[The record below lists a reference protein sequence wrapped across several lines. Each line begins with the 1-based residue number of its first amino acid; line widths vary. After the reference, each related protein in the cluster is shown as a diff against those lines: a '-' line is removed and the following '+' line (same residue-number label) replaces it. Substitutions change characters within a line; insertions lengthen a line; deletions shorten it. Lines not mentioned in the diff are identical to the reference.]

1 MSQSLKSLYEAAFK
15 NTYGECDESW
25 SLEDT
30 EVDLV
35 AKVMN
40 AREVDANASETA
52 LEDAI
57 GEYFRIDTK
66 TKRILIKGHV
76 VWEGEA
82 YFADEADAVAYLNE
96 NGFACTS
103 FHEAFEAAENGD
115 MADCYETDW
124 YEHGYC
130 NA

>member
-15 NTYGECDESW
+15 NTHDGCDESW
-25 SLEDT
+25 TLEDS
-30 EVDLV
+30 EVDLISEI
-35 AKVMN
+35 ME
-40 AREVDANASETA
+40 ARAVDATDSEA
-52 LEDAI
+52 LGDAVS
-57 GEYFRIDTK
+57 EYLRVDTK

-76 VWEGEA
+76 VWDGEA
-82 YFADEADAVAYLNE
+82 YFAEEADAVAYLNE

-103 FHEAFEAAENGD
+103 FNEAFEAAENGE
-115 MADCYETDW
+115 MSDCYETDW